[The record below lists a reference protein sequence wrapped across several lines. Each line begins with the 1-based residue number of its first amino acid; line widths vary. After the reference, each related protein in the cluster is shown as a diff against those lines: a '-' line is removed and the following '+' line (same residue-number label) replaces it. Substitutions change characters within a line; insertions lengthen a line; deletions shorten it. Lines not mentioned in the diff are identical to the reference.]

1 MPNWT
6 AFSGLTGV
14 VLVLLL
20 SLARLSQGQDMSER
34 PNESTPQSNSNHE
47 TEAFTTKDS
56 DQQNEAEISTNTTE
70 NTNSNSNSN
79 RQLSSPSDEAP
90 TQPQFSAGMLL
101 ANVALSQ
108 GLFGFILVAGAW
120 YTAIPPAALGLD
132 VRDPLSVGLLAVGV
146 GVVTG
151 LGLYAA
157 NAVGA
162 ASATALGY
170 EYEEQLRDLLT
181 PETPAGWVLLLCG
194 VLPIIAGFEEL
205 LFRGVLIGVL
215 SSGFAISWF
224 LAGGSSVAFAVGHGA
239 QGRLGILVT
248 GILGFALAVVF
259 IYTNSLLAV
268 VVAHYLV
275 NALEFIIGGAMGI
288 EWG

>member
-20 SLARLSQGQDMSER
+20 SLARLSQGQDMSEH
-34 PNESTPQSNSNHE
+34 PTESTPQSNSNHE

-56 DQQNEAEISTNTTE
+56 DQQDEIAINTNTDT
-70 NTNSNSNSN
+70 NTNPNPN
-79 RQLSSPSDEAP
+79 RQLNSPGDTDAP
-90 TQPQFSAGMLL
+90 TQPQLSTGMLL

-120 YTAIPPAALGLD
+120 YTAIPSAALGLD
-132 VRDPLSVGLLAVGV
+132 VRDPMSVGLLAVGV

-181 PETPAGWVLLLCG
+181 PETTAGWVLLLCG

-205 LFRGVLIGVL
+205 LFRGVLVGVL
-215 SSGFAISWF
+215 SSGFAISPWF
-224 LAGGSSVAFAVGHGA
+224 LAGGSSVAFAFGHGA
-239 QGRLGILVT
+239 QGRLGVLVT